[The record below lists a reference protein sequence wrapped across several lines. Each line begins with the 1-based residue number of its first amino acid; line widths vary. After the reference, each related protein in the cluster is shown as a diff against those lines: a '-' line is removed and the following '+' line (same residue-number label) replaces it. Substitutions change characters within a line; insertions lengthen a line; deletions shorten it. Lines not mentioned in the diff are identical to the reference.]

1 MGKSNVKSNVKKGKT
16 KYVDVDNARDVGTAL
31 GAQE

>member
-1 MGKSNVKSNVKKGKT
+1 MGKSNVKKGKT